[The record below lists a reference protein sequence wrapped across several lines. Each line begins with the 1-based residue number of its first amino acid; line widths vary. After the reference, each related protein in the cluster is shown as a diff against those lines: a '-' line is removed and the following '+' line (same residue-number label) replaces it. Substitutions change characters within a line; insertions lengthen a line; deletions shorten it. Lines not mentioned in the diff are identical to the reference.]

1 MEFNELT
8 TAVAFVAVIVVG
20 VGGLIAAP
28 MMTTETVLM
37 MVAPSMIVFGAIM
50 LGIGVLYGQYRATR

>member
-8 TAVAFVAVIVVG
+8 TAVAFIAVIGIG

-50 LGIGVLYGQYRATR
+50 LGIGVLHGRYRAMR